1 MLFLWDKN
9 EEEFML
15 GVIDNTHGSKHA
27 GIKFDESGSYAK
39 ADEPKV

>member
-15 GVIDNTHGSKHA
+15 GVIDNTHGSKN
-27 GIKFDESGSYAK
+27 
-39 ADEPKV
+39 ADINIWWVWILC

>member
-15 GVIDNTHGSKHA
+15 GVTDNTHGSKNA
-27 GIKFDESGSYAK
+27 GIIFDESGSSAK